1 MFCTQCGQQVSDHD
15 NFCTY
20 CGAKLVKPI
29 FSAPVSSPK
38 KSKAQKEPKL
48 TYAEKE
54 LAAVRLTKLQDM
66 YRYNGNPYVWN
77 GRLETVIQPNTHPFA
92 YIDLSRT
99 NIKTAQA
106 ELQRMN
112 CLIEQS
118 KMLCKRIPQSLHI
131 PIEQIVFQPSFD
143 HGYTRLICS
152 PVTYSGELSQKPFSL
167 SFMTNLSKND
177 TTHGELYYNQSCN
190 IEAADIYFWRRGNG
204 YFFYYETV
212 NNTLVLSKVE
222 YTNAGFDKTII
233 YKAPHI
239 LAWEA
244 KLKAEEKDFEW
255 LQTRLPDKCPKS
267 ITGFRRMKTQHT
279 KNYQAL
285 QQAAA
290 ELGRKI

>member
-1 MFCTQCGQQVSDHD
+1 MFCTQCGRQVGDHD

-20 CGAKLVKPI
+20 CGTKLAKPVL
-29 FSAPVSSPK
+29 STTVSSPK
-38 KSKAQKEPKL
+38 KSKATKEPKL

-66 YRYNGNPYVWN
+66 CRYNGNPYVWN
-77 GRLETVIQPNTHPFA
+77 GRLEKVIQPNAHPFA
-92 YIDLSRT
+92 YIDLNRT

-106 ELQRMN
+106 ELGRMN
-112 CLIEQS
+112 SLVEQS
-118 KMLCKRIPQSLHI
+118 KMLCKKIPKSLQI
-131 PIEQIVFQPSFD
+131 PIEKIVFQPSSD

-152 PVTYSGELSQKPFSL
+152 PVTYLGGLSENPFSL
-167 SFMTNLSKND
+167 SFMTDLSKND
-177 TTHGELYYNQSCN
+177 TTHGELHYNQDGH
-190 IEAADIYFWRRGNG
+190 IETANIYFWRRGSG

-212 NNTLVLSKVE
+212 NNLLVLSRVE
-222 YTNAGFDKTII
+222 YTNAGFDKSII

-255 LQTRLPDKCPKS
+255 LQSNLPDKCPKS
-267 ITGFRRMKTQHT
+267 ISGFRRMKTQNT